1 MRVCTIVAATW
12 LAAASCLL
20 AQVPGYT
27 ITTVAGGGNS
37 LPGDG
42 GPAIGAYLYSAVCV
56 AVDAAG
62 NLYIADIGFG
72 AIRKV
77 SPSGVIS
84 TVAGGGTLAGSFGDG
99 GPATSAKLSDPQSIA
114 VDTAGSLYIAEE
126 GTNRIREVSTSG
138 TITTVAGPGATNG
151 I

>member
-1 MRVCTIVAATW
+1 MRIYAMAATTW
-12 LAAASCLL
+12 FATAFCVL

-37 LPGDG
+37 VPGDG
-42 GPAIGAYLYSAVCV
+42 GPATSAYLYSAVGA

-62 NLYIADIGFG
+62 NLYIADAAVG

-84 TVAGGGTLAGSFGDG
+84 TVAGGGTLTGSFGDG

-114 VDTAGSLYIAEE
+114 
-126 GTNRIREVSTSG
+126 
-138 TITTVAGPGATNG
+138 
-151 I
+151 